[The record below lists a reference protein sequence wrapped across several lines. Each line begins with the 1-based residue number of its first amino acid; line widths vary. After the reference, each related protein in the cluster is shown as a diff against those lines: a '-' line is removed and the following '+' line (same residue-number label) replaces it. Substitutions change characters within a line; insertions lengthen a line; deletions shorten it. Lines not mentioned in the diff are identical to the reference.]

1 MSLST
6 QIAALVDRIAAEF
19 KTGVYTK
26 IGTLASLT
34 TTAKGNLV
42 AAINEVAGRSAGVVI
57 DDTAPSLTKVYSSTK
72 TATEITAAINA
83 LVDGAPGALD
93 TLREIAEELEGN
105 AGQITDILSALG
117 NRVRFDAAQ
126 VLTAPQQL
134 QARENIGA
142 QSAADIGDTTVD
154 LVAQFEAALV

>member
-19 KTGVYTK
+19 KTGVYAK
-26 IGTLASLT
+26 IGTLAGLT
-34 TTAKGNLV
+34 TTAKTNLV
-42 AAINEVAGRSAGVVI
+42 AAINEVAGRPQGPAI
-57 DDTAPSLTKVYSSTK
+57 DDTAPALDKVYSSTK
-72 TATEITAAINA
+72 TAAAIADAIAA

-93 TLREIAEELEGN
+93 TLRELAEALEGN
-105 AGQITDILSALG
+105 DSQITDILTAIG

-134 QARENIGA
+134 QARSNIGA
-142 QSAADIGDTTVD
+142 VAADDVGDTTVN